1 MCQKISELG
10 LIASS
15 QLENDI
21 QLQSEIDKFVGQV
34 YSQVKAINLYLNEVQ
49 SLEKAPPS
57 SSKEQISSEGA
68 SLGSNEDSSHAENLP
83 SGPEDVTCSN
93 VGAQQ
98 TQAPVNNCDNEIIS
112 SNPQYTAVVD
122 TVMDTTVPSFIPCTN
137 PSSENQV
144 PIVQE
149 PQAREVHKNL
159 LNPHHLGTPSPTST
173 YTTQVHFSTL
183 PQHPTHSVVATT
195 LPQHPTSN
203 VVVPTSP
210 QHVHPTSNVIAFRGG
225 SRGRQISH
233 ATNAKIANLNL
244 INA

>member
-1 MCQKISELG
+1 MLKIFLG
-10 LIASS
+10 P
-15 QLENDI
+15 Q
-21 QLQSEIDKFVGQV
+21 
-34 YSQVKAINLYLNEVQ
+34 
-49 SLEKAPPS
+49 
-57 SSKEQISSEGA
+57 
-68 SLGSNEDSSHAENLP
+68 
-83 SGPEDVTCSN
+83 DVTCSN

-98 TQAPVNNCDNEIIS
+98 TQAPVNNYDNEIVS

-122 TVMDTTVPSFIPCTN
+122 TVMDITVPSFIPCTN

-149 PQAREVHKNL
+149 PQAREVHKNLL

-203 VVVPTSP
+203 VVVPTLP
-210 QHVHPTSNVIAFRGG
+210 
-225 SRGRQISH
+225 
-233 ATNAKIANLNL
+233 
-244 INA
+244 